1 MKHTVTDEIC
11 VYNIF
16 HPPTI
21 NNNYVVYVNKQ
32 IQLDPY
38 THNLR
43 NLYISLNQADLH
55 LKNWFTEFNK
65 HDRYSSVVEKSLDE
79 WGIKLEKR
87 LNLAGVF
94 YVKEIIGEFNKN
106 NINVAEILLSD
117 QPHLIRSFIDLPD
130 DLLKVWRV
138 NMCIPYEHLPVVVD
152 NLVAHISSYEEAC
165 AAIERVEILHHAPK
179 EKIVSYPTLI
189 LYLDSK
195 ALQDQSCAD
204 AFLKSMTLFFQRID
218 HVGEM
223 THTFA
228 DPWNNF
234 ANVTQG
240 FKLYKVY
247 LSLLNVLHD
256 VYEENLNFAYLIKN
270 NRERKYVRNLGI
282 QPVGKVLNEII

>member
-1 MKHTVTDEIC
+1 
-11 VYNIF
+11 
-16 HPPTI
+16 
-21 NNNYVVYVNKQ
+21 
-32 IQLDPY
+32 
-38 THNLR
+38 LR